1 MEKFDDYK
9 TLLATPLKPG
19 KIIQKAYRLE
29 EEVGKGCMGV
39 VWKATDLIQ
48 ETVKPD
54 DSYVA
59 IKFLNQDFKQYPD
72 KLKALVREFHRYQ
85 RFNHPKIVKAYRL
98 GRIGN
103 ISFIVM
109 EFLKGVPLNQII
121 KNHPNGLSLS
131 KAKPIIKDMA
141 QALAHAHQKGI
152 AHLDFKPANVFYD
165 PKAKIAKV
173 IDFGVARYLEPSE
186 RDETRFD
193 PGILKALTGTYASYE
208 MLSDLN
214 PDQRDDVYG
223 LACVTYE
230 LLSGKHPFKGKKATR
245 AKYDKLSPKPL
256 PGLNRQQNKALKR
269 GLAFY
274 RDDRTP
280 TAEKFLAELFPETEK
295 KKFALV
301 FVMLLL
307 VAAGFATLFK
317 SQQSKSP
324 EIKPTPSAQEV
335 AIQQEEARKRAEAA
349 RLAAEQEAARKQAEA
364 ARLAAEQEEAR
375 KRAEAARLAAEQEE
389 ARKRAEEA
397 ARLAAEQEEARKRA
411 EAARLAAEQEE
422 ARKRAEA
429 ARLAAE
435 QEEARKRAEAARL
448 AAEQEAAIKR
458 AGAARSAAEPEDEQ
472 QKCIAIKYQ
481 LSLGIEPL
489 TAEQKRFNK
498 EHCVQ
503 STP

>member
-1 MEKFDDYK
+1 MESKIYLGSAVAQDKSWTPKYPKKQTLYTLMETFKFDDNK
-9 TLLATPLKPG
+9 TLPVTSLKPG
-19 KIIQKAYRLE
+19 QIIQKLYRLE
-29 EEVGKGCMGV
+29 KEVGKGCMGV
-39 VWKATDLIQ
+39 VWKATDLIH
-48 ETVKPD
+48 ETGKAD

-59 IKFLNQDFKQYPD
+59 IKFLNQDLKQEPD

-98 GRIGN
+98 GHIGN
-103 ISFIVM
+103 TFFMVM

-165 PKAKIAKV
+165 PEAKIAKV
-173 IDFGVARYLEPSE
+173 IDFGVARPLDQSE
-186 RDETRFD
+186 RDKTLFD
-193 PGILKALTGTYASYE
+193 PGILKALTGAYASYE

-214 PDQRDDVYG
+214 PDQRDDVYA

-274 RDDRTP
+274 RDDRTL
-280 TAEKFLAELFPETEK
+280 TAEKFLAELFPEFKTEK

-307 VAAGFATLFK
+307 VAAGFAALLK

-324 EIKPTPSAQEV
+324 EIKPTPSAHEA
-335 AIQQEEARKRAEAA
+335 AIQQEDV
-349 RLAAEQEAARKQAEA
+349 
-364 ARLAAEQEEAR
+364 
-375 KRAEAARLAAEQEE
+375 
-389 ARKRAEEA
+389 RKRAEEA

-411 EAARLAAEQEE
+411 EKAARLAKQQREQEE
-422 ARKRAEA
+422 ARKRAEKA
-429 ARLAAE
+429 ARLAKQQRE
-435 QEEARKRAEAARL
+435 QEEARKRAEEAARL
-448 AAEQEAAIKR
+448 AKQQREQEEARKR
-458 AGAARSAAEPEDEQ
+458 ACDKIRT
-472 QKCIAIKYQ
+472 Q

-489 TAEQKRFNK
+489 TGEQKRFNK
-498 EHCVQ
+498 ERCVQ
-503 STP
+503 SSH